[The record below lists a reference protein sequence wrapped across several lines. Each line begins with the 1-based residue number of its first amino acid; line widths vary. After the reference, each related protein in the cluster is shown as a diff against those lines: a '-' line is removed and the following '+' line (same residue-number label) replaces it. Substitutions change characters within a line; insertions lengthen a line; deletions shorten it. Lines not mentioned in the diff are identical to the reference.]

1 MSRRPVLIH
10 EGLGRA
16 PALAPLGWL
25 ARLPIVRSVAAWVH
39 RRFARRRGL
48 AALGDRWP
56 FGPSA
61 SPPRSRVVR
70 WLFLRALGV
79 VHYLAFTSL
88 GSQVLGLYGR
98 RGILPMR
105 DRLERAQYV
114 LGPRGYR
121 AMPSIFWV
129 DASDA
134 TLVRACRAG
143 QLLAALLVLN
153 VAPRPVL
160 SLLWALYLSFVS
172 AGGTFLSYQWDALLL
187 ESSLHGLLVAPR
199 GLRPGFGREDPPWQV
214 VLLLRWHAFR
224 LYYESGLAK
233 LQSGDTTW
241 KDRTA
246 LGYHYETQPLPTP
259 IGWYAHLLPRP
270 VQRLSTT
277 LALFC
282 EYVLP
287 FLAFAPRRLRRLAF
301 WPLSGLQAGIAAT
314 GNYGF
319 FNLLTVVLGVWL
331 LDDEPLLGKTL
342 FRATGPARPMR
353 GVRRFAMGAAASLLF
368 ALSLGAHLDR
378 YGHRNAP
385 RFLSRLLDS
394 LLPLRSVNA
403 YGLFSVMTVRRPE
416 IVIEG
421 SDDGG
426 RWLEY
431 EFRYKPTDPRRP
443 PPWVAPH
450 QPRLD
455 WQMWFAAL
463 EPPPRWF
470 VGFLARLLAGSPEVL
485 ALLQRCP
492 FPDRPPRYVRAVLYE
507 YRMTDV
513 ATRRRTGMWWER
525 ERLGLYFPPISLA
538 KDEAAAA

>member
-1 MSRRPVLIH
+1 MSRKPVLIH
-10 EGLGRA
+10 DGLVRA
-16 PALAPLGWL
+16 QSLAPLGWL
-25 ARLPIVRSVAAWVH
+25 ARLPIVRSVAG
-39 RRFARRRGL
+39 FL
-48 AALGDRWP
+48 
-56 FGPSA
+56 FGRSA
-61 SPPRSRVVR
+61 SRPRSRAVR
-70 WLFLRALGV
+70 WLFLRSLGA
-79 VHYLAFTSL
+79 VHYLAFASL

-98 RGILPMR
+98 RGILPIQE
-105 DRLERAQYV
+105 RLERARYV
-114 LGPRGYR
+114 LGPKRYQ

-143 QLLAALLVLN
+143 KLLAALLVLG

-172 AGGTFLSYQWDALLL
+172 AGGTFLSFQWDALLL
-187 ESSLHGLLVAPR
+187 ESSLHALLVAPR
-199 GLRPGFGREDPPWQV
+199 GLRPGFGREDPPWQA
-214 VLLLRWHAFR
+214 VLLLRWHVFR

-233 LQSGDTTW
+233 LQSGDVTW
-241 KDRTA
+241 KNRTA

-259 IGWYAHLLPRP
+259 IGWYAHQLPRP
-270 VQRLSTT
+270 VQRQSTR
-277 LALFC
+277 LALLC
-282 EYVLP
+282 ECIVP
-287 FLAFAPRRLRRLAF
+287 FLAFAPRRIRRLSF
-301 WPLSGLQAGIAAT
+301 WPLAGLQAGIAAT

-319 FNLLTVVLGVWL
+319 FNLLTAVLGLWL

-353 GVRRFAMGAAASLLF
+353 GVRRFVIGAAATLLF
-368 ALSLGAHLDR
+368 TLTLGAHLER
-378 YGHRNAP
+378 YGPRNP
-385 RFLSRLLDS
+385 PGLLSRMLDA
-394 LLPLRSVNA
+394 LVPLHSVNT

-421 SDDGG
+421 SDDGE
-426 RWLEY
+426 RWLAY

-463 EPPPRWF
+463 GPPPRWF
-470 VGFLARLLAGSPEVL
+470 VAFLARLLEGSPEVL

-507 YRMTDV
+507 YRMTDIE
-513 ATRRRTGMWWER
+513 TRRRTGMWWER
-525 ERLGLYFPPISLA
+525 ERLGLYFPAITIARP
-538 KDEAAAA
+538 DAAAA